1 MLLNWHFHPSLQN
14 IHRICLRLLTAS
26 PIPRRNNALLR
37 MVRIVYAE
45 MSLNSALLGR
55 WWILPYHIFHCWN
68 TKVIRHRP
76 RQNVVLTNL
85 GLRLF
90 RIVVKVMMRA
100 TVGRVKM
107 EDG

>member
-1 MLLNWHFHPSLQN
+1 MYPYGICSRPIYIYIYLYGMCFVLNERSGPSNARDHLLPKGKQN
-14 IHRICLRLLTAS
+14 
-26 PIPRRNNALLR
+26 
-37 MVRIVYAE
+37 
-45 MSLNSALLGR
+45 
-55 WWILPYHIFHCWN
+55 CWN
-68 TKVIRHRP
+68 TEGIRQ
-76 RQNVVLTNL
+76 QNVVLTNL